1 MDSETPVTDS
11 KYKESEGIMHTL
23 NFVNENGTTEQIE
36 VSEET
41 LELAWHNAVN
51 IVKNANDKDEI
62 LKQIEETTNDYMRS
76 LIAHAIS
83 SILEQAQRKQQLMG
97 MLLQALMS
105 GQM

>member
-1 MDSETPVTDS
+1 
-11 KYKESEGIMHTL
+11 MHTL

-41 LELAWHNAVN
+41 LELAWRNAVN
-51 IVKNANDKDEI
+51 IIKNANDKDEI
-62 LKQIEETTNDYMRS
+62 LKQIEEVTTSDYMRS

-105 GQM
+105 EQM

>member
-1 MDSETPVTDS
+1 
-11 KYKESEGIMHTL
+11 MHTL

>member
-1 MDSETPVTDS
+1 
-11 KYKESEGIMHTL
+11 MHTL

-41 LELAWHNAVN
+41 LELAWRNAVN
-51 IVKNANDKDEI
+51 IIKNANDKDEI
-62 LKQIEETTNDYMRS
+62 LKQIEEVTTSDYMRS
-76 LIAHAIS
+76 LIAHAIG